1 MPWLSWLDSKK
12 TSQPCQINLVTW
24 QQFKWVE
31 CVLLWALG
39 KTWDQSNNTFSLLFL
54 PGSHQLLHGPDW
66 GLHQPQHEWGELP
79 ALWAQHWRYRLKH
92 GCRDFQQPCRGTAH
106 PKHAQSDSPAAFQ
119 WLLPV
124 HHPYWSHGGSS
135 DMCLLRILDPC
146 ETGLWNNAC
155 LVQAHLSR
163 VSLWIWWQHQSIT
176 VEQCPEDISHC
187 LNPLCNFNSYM
198 FCYLQW
204 WEIMNMFGQCLC
216 VFQIG
221 LKTTK
226 STLHWEKTTAHLSAL
241 QIYGIKNCKKISTN
255 SIHTENKKMEDT
267 QSFYFPRH

>member
-135 DMCLLRILDPC
+135 DMCLLRRDPGPMRNWIVKQRLFGPSSPVQGQPLDLMATPEYYSWAMPRRYFSLPQSVVQLQFLYVLLFTVMRDHEYVWPMFVC
-146 ETGLWNNAC
+146 FPNWFKNN
-155 LVQAHLSR
+155 
-163 VSLWIWWQHQSIT
+163 
-176 VEQCPEDISHC
+176 
-187 LNPLCNFNSYM
+187 
-198 FCYLQW
+198 
-204 WEIMNMFGQCLC
+204 
-216 VFQIG
+216 
-221 LKTTK
+221 
-226 STLHWEKTTAHLSAL
+226 
-241 QIYGIKNCKKISTN
+241 
-255 SIHTENKKMEDT
+255 
-267 QSFYFPRH
+267 